1 KAHDSGTIAFDA
13 SRAHLYKLEPGTSV
27 PGEVIVVG
35 PITYTNANVQAAL
48 NSPGVRPWTKLDT
61 RKLPARLRRSRPDEL
76 AHVVAPVFLASGAR
90 KVRLARTVAD
100 GAVYWAR
107 IDPALVA
114 RRVPAAERTIV
125 STALRGDYPR
135 RQFNA
140 KFWLDAH
147 GRIRRVIVAYA
158 TARGTPVAIDTS
170 YSGFGARVAVKP
182 PPANR
187 VTDIHTALTRSSRS
201 HARPAASTTS
211 SRGAISCRSPIA
223 SAAQPMTLKGRRN
236 AVTAR
241 RTSRSSQ
248 STGGTSMPSAGAT
261 YRSTGGLYRRQTA
274 TASRACS
281 TSAGSTSC
289 ASSSFLRTLS
299 P

>member
-1 KAHDSGTIAFDA
+1 MRRAATIALLGLCTAACGSGAKQTATTSSSPPRPRPPAFAGAVARTLAEQTARLDQTTTIVVGGAEIKAHDSGTIAFDA

-61 RKLPARLRRSRPDEL
+61 RKLPARIRRSRPDEL

-90 KVRLARTVAD
+90 KVSLARTVAD

-107 IDPALVA
+107 IDPALVV

-135 RQFNA
+135 TQFNA

-158 TARGTPVAIDTS
+158 TSRGTPVSIDTS
-170 YSGFGARVAVKP
+170 YSGFGVRVAVKP

-187 VTDIHTALTRSSRS
+187 VTDITPR
-201 HARPAASTTS
+201 
-211 SRGAISCRSPIA
+211 
-223 SAAQPMTLKGRRN
+223 
-236 AVTAR
+236 
-241 RTSRSSQ
+241 
-248 STGGTSMPSAGAT
+248 
-261 YRSTGGLYRRQTA
+261 
-274 TASRACS
+274 
-281 TSAGSTSC
+281 
-289 ASSSFLRTLS
+289 
-299 P
+299 